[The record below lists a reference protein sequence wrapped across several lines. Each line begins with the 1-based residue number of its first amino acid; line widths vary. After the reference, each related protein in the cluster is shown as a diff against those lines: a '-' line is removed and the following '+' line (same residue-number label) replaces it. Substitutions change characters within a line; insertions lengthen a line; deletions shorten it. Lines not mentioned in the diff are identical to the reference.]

1 MSVRVGILG
10 VGVMGSDHA
19 RILASQVP
27 GATVQAI
34 YDADA
39 ARAKAV
45 AEEIGAGTVVT
56 DALALIQDKSVD
68 AVLVASPDQ
77 THKEFTLAGIAAK
90 KPVLCEKPL
99 APTPAECLDVIAAE
113 VKLGR
118 RVVQIGYMRRF
129 DPSYA
134 EMKSGLVS
142 GRLGAALIF
151 HCIHRNVAAPSWFD
165 SKMAVNNSAVHE
177 FDIARW
183 VLDAELT
190 AITVFRPKPAKGSSP
205 GAPVVLVMESAN
217 GQLVTVEVFNDAAY
231 GYDVR
236 GELVCEKGTI
246 ALRAPLRTE
255 TNAELIQSTAYP
267 ADWRPRF
274 ADAYRL
280 QARPGSR
287 RSRAKPPRM
296 RVRAHGTATRRP
308 PLPKPGCSR
317 SPKAAASKFVWPIG
331 RPSTVEGS
339 GIETRG
345 RYCFLCRR

>member
-1 MSVRVGILG
+1 VSVRIGILG

-34 YDADA
+34 YDADPK
-39 ARAKAV
+39 RAEAIV
-45 AEEIGAGTVVT
+45 DEIGYGTVVT
-56 DALALIQDKSVD
+56 DALALIKDASVD

-77 THKEFTLAGIAAK
+77 THKEFTLASIAAR

-99 APTPAECLDVIAAE
+99 APTPGECLEVIEAE
-113 VKLGR
+113 AKLGR

-134 EMKSGLVS
+134 EMKSGLAS
-142 GRLGAALIF
+142 GRLGSALIF

-190 AITVFRPKPAKGSSP
+190 GISVFRPKPPQGSSP
-205 GAPVVLVMESAN
+205 GAPVVLVMESAK

-246 ALRAPLRTE
+246 ALRAPVRTE
-255 TNAELIQSTAYP
+255 TNAELIQGTAYP

-274 ADAYRL
+274 AEAYRL
-280 QARPGSR
+280 QAQAWIKGLER
-287 RSRAKPPRM
+287 
-296 RVRAHGTATRRP
+296 GTATA
-308 PLPKPGCSR
+308 
-317 SPKAAASKFVWPIG
+317 AAASAWDGYAAAAVAEAGLRSLAEG
-331 RPSTVEGS
+331 RRVDISLADQPSLY
-339 GIETRG
+339 R
-345 RYCFLCRR
+345 

>member
-34 YDADA
+34 YDADPKR
-39 ARAKAV
+39 ARAV
-45 AEEIGAGTVVT
+45 ADEISAGTVVT
-56 DALALIQDKSVD
+56 DALALINDAAVD

-77 THKEFTLAGIAAK
+77 THKDLTLAGIAAR

-99 APTPAECLDVIAAE
+99 APTPAECLEVIAAE
-113 VKLGR
+113 AKLGR
-118 RVVQIGYMRRF
+118 RLVQIGYMRRF
-129 DPSYA
+129 DPSYV
-134 EMKSGLVS
+134 EMKAGLAS
-142 GRLGAALIF
+142 GRLGSALMF

-183 VLDAELT
+183 MLDAELT
-190 AITVFRPKPAKGSSP
+190 GITVFRPQPAKGSSP
-205 GAPVVLVMESAN
+205 GAPVFLMLESAT

-246 ALRAPLRTE
+246 ALRAPTRTE
-255 TNAELIQSTAYP
+255 TNAELIQGIAYP
-267 ADWRPRF
+267 VDWRPRF

-280 QARPGSR
+280 QAQAWIKAIAG
-287 RSRAKPPRM
+287 
-296 RVRAHGTATRRP
+296 GTATGASTWDGYAAAAVAEAGLLSLAEGRRVEIRLADRP
-308 PLPKPGCSR
+308 PLYR
-317 SPKAAASKFVWPIG
+317 
-331 RPSTVEGS
+331 
-339 GIETRG
+339 
-345 RYCFLCRR
+345 

>member
-34 YDADA
+34 YDADP

-45 AEEIGAGTVVT
+45 AAEIGSGTVVT
-56 DALALIQDKSVD
+56 DALALIKDPAVD

-77 THKEFTLAGIAAK
+77 THKEFTLAGLAVG

-99 APTPAECLDVIAAE
+99 APTAGECLEVIAAE
-113 VKLGR
+113 TKLGR
-118 RVVQIGYMRRF
+118 RLVQIGYMRRF

-134 EMKSGLVS
+134 EMKSGLAS
-142 GRLGAALIF
+142 GRLGGALMF
-151 HCIHRNVAAPSWFD
+151 HCIHRNVAAPGWFD
-165 SKMAVNNSAVHE
+165 SKMAISNSAVHE

-183 VLDAELT
+183 MLDAELSS
-190 AITVFRPKPAKGSSP
+190 IDVIQPKAAKPGQP
-205 GAPVVLVMESAN
+205 GAPVFLTLETAT
-217 GQLVTVEVFNDAAY
+217 GQVVTIEVFNDAGY

-236 GELVCEKGTI
+236 GELVCEKGTVS
-246 ALRAPLRTE
+246 LRAPIRTE
-255 TNAELIQSTAYP
+255 TNAELIRGTAYP

-280 QARPGSR
+280 QVQAWIKSIAAGTVAQGASAWDGYAAAAVAEAGLQAFAEGR
-287 RSRAKPPRM
+287 RAAIRL
-296 RVRAHGTATRRP
+296 VE
-308 PLPKPGCSR
+308 KPGLFR
-317 SPKAAASKFVWPIG
+317 
-331 RPSTVEGS
+331 
-339 GIETRG
+339 
-345 RYCFLCRR
+345 